1 MSEKH
6 IENIDNFA
14 KEHGVFFK
22 QKGECGFGRPCVGL
36 LSSEEGNYVDYNPTS
51 DVYDDEVGF
60 KPIFTEEPLFY
71 DIAPEDAYHKHD
83 CFAVLVHDDNYAEG
97 IRQLSEWVDNLREMG
112 VELKT
117 YETGAVGIQALLSGK
132 TGYAFVKKD

>member
-51 DVYDDEVGF
+51 DVYDDEVGVRDDR
-60 KPIFTEEPLFY
+60 I
-71 DIAPEDAYHKHD
+71 
-83 CFAVLVHDDNYAEG
+83 VLEH
-97 IRQLSEWVDNLREMG
+97 NLILTAGQEYKIESPG
-112 VELKT
+112 VEIVVSTVPAGK
-117 YETGAVGIQALLSGK
+117 VWNINGIIIIEESDA
-132 TGYAFVKKD
+132 